1 MLNLETV
8 LRRMLIGGIFLILIT
23 PLIVSNNMFFPYITG
38 KNFFFRFVVE
48 IMMAGWLI
56 LAYLNVNYRPKWSPI
71 VIAATVFVAIIALAD
86 AMGEYPYKSFWSNY
100 ERMEGLV
107 GLLHVFGYFIITTTI
122 LNAEKLWKRFFQF
135 SLAVSILM
143 GLYGLG
149 QISGAF
155 DAGNTSTRIDG
166 RFGNATYLAVYA
178 LFHIFISAFLF
189 VKESNRQVVMRSLYV
204 FAGILNLFMLYATA
218 TRGAMIGL
226 FGGVGLMAL
235 IFAVFGK
242 ENKKLRMG
250 AIATIAAIVIFIG
263 GFIAIKDAQFIK
275 NSPVLSRFAEIS
287 LKETTTR
294 SRFMVWGMAIEGFK
308 ERPLLGW
315 GQENFNYVFNKY
327 YDPRMHDQEPWFD
340 RAHNVFFDWLASGG
354 ILGLLAYLA
363 LFVLGLLCLWR
374 CARLSFTE
382 KTILTGLLAAYF
394 IQNLFVFD
402 NLVSYIMFF
411 SVLGYIAVI
420 SRNEETY
427 LKTKT
432 NTSLRPLD
440 AIVMSAI
447 VVGMVSAVY
456 FVTYKPFVT
465 NITLLDAIRP
475 HEEGVQKNFDL
486 FEKTFAYNSFGT
498 IEAREQL
505 VQITRSVV
513 SIEGLDAE
521 TKDKFFE
528 FAVLE
533 HQEQVKEAPNDARH
547 WLLLGSIMLVG
558 GRSED
563 AISAFERARE
573 LTPNKQMVGF
583 QIGSI
588 YINRGEYDKALKILK
603 STYEILPEN
612 EEAKIMYALAA
623 LYKGDDALAEEIM
636 GDTPFAD
643 TRFVNLYVSRGQYG
657 KVLEVWQ
664 ALIEKEPQNAS
675 NWLSLGATYL
685 QLGDRAKAIESIE
698 RAIEVNPDIKEQ
710 AEYYINE
717 IRAGRNP

>member
-1 MLNLETV
+1 
-8 LRRMLIGGIFLILIT
+8 
-23 PLIVSNNMFFPYITG
+23 
-38 KNFFFRFVVE
+38 
-48 IMMAGWLI
+48 
-56 LAYLNVNYRPKWSPI
+56 
-71 VIAATVFVAIIALAD
+71 
-86 AMGEYPYKSFWSNY
+86 
-100 ERMEGLV
+100 
-107 GLLHVFGYFIITTTI
+107 
-122 LNAEKLWKRFFQF
+122 
-135 SLAVSILM
+135 
-143 GLYGLG
+143 
-149 QISGAF
+149 
-155 DAGNTSTRIDG
+155 
-166 RFGNATYLAVYA
+166 
-178 LFHIFISAFLF
+178 
-189 VKESNRQVVMRSLYV
+189 
-204 FAGILNLFMLYATA
+204 
-218 TRGAMIGL
+218 
-226 FGGVGLMAL
+226 
-235 IFAVFGK
+235 
-242 ENKKLRMG
+242 
-250 AIATIAAIVIFIG
+250 
-263 GFIAIKDAQFIK
+263 
-275 NSPVLSRFAEIS
+275 
-287 LKETTTR
+287 
-294 SRFMVWGMAIEGFK
+294 
-308 ERPLLGW
+308 
-315 GQENFNYVFNKY
+315 
-327 YDPRMHDQEPWFD
+327 
-340 RAHNVFFDWLASGG
+340 
-354 ILGLLAYLA
+354 
-363 LFVLGLLCLWR
+363 
-374 CARLSFTE
+374 
-382 KTILTGLLAAYF
+382 
-394 IQNLFVFD
+394 
-402 NLVSYIMFF
+402 MFF